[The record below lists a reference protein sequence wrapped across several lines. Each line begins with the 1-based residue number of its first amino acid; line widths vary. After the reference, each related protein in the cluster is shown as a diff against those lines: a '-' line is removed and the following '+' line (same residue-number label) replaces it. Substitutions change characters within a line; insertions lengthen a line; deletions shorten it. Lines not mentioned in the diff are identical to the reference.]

1 MANTLFHLQVPPP
14 AAIPYIIRE
23 CFFESLDGL
32 AVFKTGSGNVSLDI
46 AKADFSTGLTI
57 GSVASIQERLQYAPF
72 VLTWDKFRGFKARFR
87 IDVSSDAGSVL
98 KVVTGIASE
107 PDRFVG
113 FRFKNAGIYG
123 VASNGGAI
131 SEVALEI
138 GKNPG
143 WTITKL
149 LEANL
154 YPGNKAQFFIDGALL
169 GEIFTNLPTGTTS
182 ADTLL
187 NIWLNNSVAVSHTL
201 NISYFKAW
209 QEA

>member
-1 MANTLFHLQVPPP
+1 MPNILFTLQVPPP
-14 AAIPYIIRE
+14 TAIPYIIRE

-32 AVFKTGSGNVSLDI
+32 AVYKTGSGNVNLDV
-46 AKADFSTGLTI
+46 AKTDFSTGLTI
-57 GSVASIQERLQYAPF
+57 GSIASIQERLQYAPF
-72 VLTWDKFRGFKARFR
+72 ALTWAKFRGFKAKFR
-87 IDVSSDAGSVL
+87 IDVANDAASVL
-98 KVVTGIASE
+98 KITSGIASE

-138 GKNPG
+138 GKTPP
-143 WTITKL
+143 WTVTKL
-149 LEANL
+149 FEANF
-154 YPGNKAQFFIDGALL
+154 YPGNKVQFFLDGVLK

-187 NIWLNNSVAVSHTL
+187 NIWLNNSVAANHTL
-201 NISYFKAW
+201 NISYIKAW